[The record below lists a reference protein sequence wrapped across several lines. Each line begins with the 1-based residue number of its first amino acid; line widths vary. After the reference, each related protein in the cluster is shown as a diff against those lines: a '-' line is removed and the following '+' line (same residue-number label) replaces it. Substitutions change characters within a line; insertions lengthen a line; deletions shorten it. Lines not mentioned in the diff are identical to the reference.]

1 MRQEK
6 LQYFMIDCQ
15 NKKNSGN
22 LFDRELPI
30 REAFFLLI
38 DAKTIIMEYKQE
50 QTRNM
55 WVVDDYVYGR
65 KTSGYRKACK

>member
-30 REAFFLLI
+30 REAFSYQKMPVNCHNYLRKKLFFGNN
-38 DAKTIIMEYKQE
+38 
-50 QTRNM
+50 NM
-55 WVVDDYVYGR
+55 IYYN
-65 KTSGYRKACK
+65 